1 MCLPAA
7 HDKVVGVPENRERH
21 LWIYPERPTA
31 VLRQL
36 VGDLVALAWVA
47 LWIRIAVWVHDLVG
61 MLAAPGRQVERLA
74 GALSSNLDAAGR
86 AIDRIPLVGGEVTGP
101 LVRAADT
108 AQTIADAGR
117 QQQEWVHQSSYLLP
131 LVLLIIPLGLVLAG
145 WLPRRIRRIRVTA
158 ATARMRR
165 SAAGLD
171 ALALRALATR
181 PIAAVEAAGPDIA
194 EAWRRGEPGALA
206 ALALLELRQ
215 VGLKA
220 PHAAA
225 VAVAGSAHTVENL
238 PTPADPWAAG

>member
-1 MCLPAA
+1 MCFPAA
-7 HDKVVGVPENRERH
+7 HDRVLGVPVNRERR
-21 LWIYPERPTA
+21 LWIYPERPMA
-31 VLRQL
+31 VVRQL
-36 VGDLVALAWVA
+36 VGDLVVLAWVA
-47 LWIRIAVWVHDLVG
+47 LWIRIAVWVHDLID

-74 GALSSNLDAAGR
+74 GTLATNLDAAGQ
-86 AIDRIPLVGGEVTGP
+86 AIDKIPLVGDEVTGP

-131 LVLLIIPLGLVLAG
+131 MVLLIIPLGIVLAG
-145 WLPRRIRRIRVTA
+145 WLPRRIRRIGVTS
-158 ATARMRR
+158 ATARMRS

-171 ALALRALATR
+171 ALALRALATQ

-194 EAWRRGEPGALA
+194 EAWRRGEPGAVA
-206 ALALLELRQ
+206 ALAFLELRR

-220 PHAAA
+220 PRAAA
-225 VAVAGSAHTVENL
+225 GAVAGPAHTVEHL